1 MSVCLTTIV
10 SAAGFIV
17 NGIRYTITDNAA
29 QTVSVTGWTNEIS
42 DPINPPVG
50 NNDEGAVDL
59 VLPWRVLYNG
69 IYYKLTGIEEEAF
82 SGCTE
87 IKSVSIPNT
96 VESIGDY
103 AFQDCENLKTV
114 KVQWITPL
122 PIDESVFEGV
132 DLKGSE
138 DDPDSGV
145 TLVVLQGYA
154 DTYRAADVWKD
165 FKNINEYYDLDV
177 NMIFKDE
184 NVKMICL
191 AWDTNKDGELSYR
204 EAGAVTDLGAAFV
217 GNTMI
222 TSFTELRSFSGLQN
236 IAASTFKGC
245 SNLEEITFPRNLV
258 SIGQE
263 AFVGCTNLKTVYM
276 QESLKTIGDY
286 AFQGCANIN
295 SINWPSSLTDI
306 GNYAFQ
312 GCAAIT
318 TNPFQTGNANKV
330 ETIGAHAFDGC
341 AGIPSLNIPGSVT
354 SIGEGAF
361 ANCTSCATIDVSSTN
376 QTYKSF
382 VHKRSASTYI
392 RCGILDKATG
402 TILYAFASGAKLL
415 NNTFDNEKGTT
426 TPVKEIKPYALA
438 GAKLVTALNLTGVET
453 LDAHACENVQGLT
466 SLTFPESVKTIGEE
480 AFLNC
485 KNLYT
490 LDIPAT
496 VQTIGQKA
504 FNGVAT
510 GIRVQVERTS
520 PLSINNN
527 TFSTF
532 EEVEAGNLRG
542 RLFVPTGTKDAYQ
555 SAPGWN
561 WFNFIEEGTIADY
574 AQKIIK
580 FADDKTEA
588 ACVAAFDTDNDGY
601 LTYAEAAAVT
611 SLGEAFKNAQMGSFD
626 EFVYFTGLTSVDD
639 GAFSGSTLTQITL
652 PDKVTTIGDNAF
664 AFCNSLTTFNVPA
677 AVDYIGYGAFKSCA
691 SLTKITVDE
700 NNAYYHAGAAGVLFS
715 KDLSMLL
722 QFPAKCALTTITL
735 PEEVT
740 TIAPEAF
747 LGATA
752 LTTVNM
758 SGSMATIGEKAFGNC
773 SALNYVKVTWVNPLS
788 VPANTFEGVDVAN
801 ATLAVPSGVENAYH
815 AAPVW
820 KDFGKY
826 ETFKAFIIF
835 EDENVET
842 ICLEKWD
849 TNKDGKLSYAEAE
862 GVTAQDFGTT
872 FSGNTDIFSFQEL
885 QNFTGLTAI
894 PDNAFKGCAFLS
906 AITLP
911 ATITTIGESA
921 FEGCSVLSA
930 PTFSSKLTT
939 IGKKAFFGC
948 DGFTKVTLSSNVT
961 SVGDGAFGNC
971 QSLTSIAV
979 GSSNTKYQSLNGILF
994 TKDEKKENP
1003 VVVAYPA
1010 GLKNTEFTVT
1020 RDYVKEI
1027 RPYAFS
1033 GASNLK
1039 TLNLHKIE
1047 TIGDYAFEHCLGLMK
1062 LELSQY
1068 VKTLGEGAF
1077 YFCENLQDI
1086 TIPANVTSIGEMA
1099 FYGMPAAVICEV
1111 HWSTPLVIPAATFS
1125 NADPLGEN
1133 QITGMLFVP
1142 EGTKS
1147 QYEKATGWDFFSFIE
1162 EGDKSQYL
1170 ISLISFADPLVKNL
1184 AVAAWDKNGDN
1195 QLSYEE
1201 AASVTTL
1208 GTVFTGQDIKT
1219 FNELKWFTKLTEIN
1233 DNAFK
1238 NTKLTSIT
1246 LPEGITRI
1254 GNSAFMGTALSAP
1267 ATTPNLVEIGDS
1279 AFAYNTGLTG
1289 FTLRAEITKI
1299 GTGAFKGCP
1308 NLTAIGMQT
1317 NNPNYS
1323 AYNGVLYNK
1332 EGNVLLQFPA
1342 GKAVSGD
1349 YVISDKVTEIGEDAF
1364 TMAKNLTSVTIP
1376 LGVTA
1381 IGENAFRACKALNKV
1396 TVEWHEPLAVPANT
1410 FEGVDVANAT
1420 LFVPKTTDALYTAA
1434 PVWKDF
1440 GLMEIYL
1447 DDVAVIDFED
1457 PKVKALCV
1465 AEWDTSGDG
1474 ELTVGEAKAVTSLGT
1489 AFALNAGQNITKFNE
1504 LKYFTGLTEI
1514 PVSGFKGNAALEEI
1528 TLPASIKK
1536 IGSSAFGDCSSLK
1549 IFQVPAAVTNIG
1561 DAVFANCSAL
1571 EEITVEEGNNTFIS
1585 EDGVLLD
1592 KKKTYLYAYP
1602 AAKVGEYDVPATVIK
1617 MSIYAFSGA
1626 SKLTKVRLPKSL
1638 TVLPSG
1644 AFAHCSSLTSIN
1656 IPASVTTVGTF
1667 ALYDCTSLSVIKVGW
1682 QTPLSINKNV
1692 FNQTFIEDVRL
1703 YVPLGSKGDFEK
1715 THENIPETILEWNV
1729 VKEIIEY
1736 PNCDVNADGYAD
1748 MLDVVDIV
1756 KFILGTP
1763 YTSFDE
1769 FLADFDDDQHV
1780 TVADAVALVN
1790 KLANGQAE
1798 VNLDA
1803 NSYVMDDEETVTLTK
1818 DINNVI
1824 SLCLSSSQRYVA
1836 FQFDLTLPE
1845 ASDVEQVQLTAR
1857 RQGHQMLYNKV
1868 GENTY
1873 RFVAFSIQNN
1883 CFQGVDGAV
1892 INIKAGNPDCEDI
1905 TASNIRFITADGAMH
1920 LFDAVAAAQPTA
1932 IVEVMGSDKT
1942 YEDGVYYNLN
1952 GMRVDRPGKGVYILN
1967 GKKVIIK

>member
-1 MSVCLTTIV
+1 MRHLRFLFTLMSVCLTTIV
-10 SAAGFIV
+10 SAAGFTV

-59 VLPWRVLYNG
+59 VLPWRVLFNG

-87 IKSVSIPNT
+87 IKSISIPNS
-96 VESIGDY
+96 VESIGDF

-204 EAGAVTDLGAAFV
+204 EASVVTDLGAAFV

-295 SINWPSSLTDI
+295 SINWSSALTDI

-318 TNPFQTGNANKV
+318 TNPFQTANKV
-330 ETIGAHAFDGC
+330 KTIGAHAFDGC

-438 GAKLVTALNLTGVET
+438 GAKSITALNLTGVET

-842 ICLEKWD
+842 ICLENWD

-862 GVTAQDFGTT
+862 AVTSLGSV

-930 PTFSSKLTT
+930 PTFSNKLTT

-1077 YFCENLQDI
+1077 YFCENLQSI
-1086 TIPANVTSIGEMA
+1086 TIPANVTTIGDMA
-1099 FYGMPAAVICEV
+1099 FNGMPAAVRCQV
-1111 HWSTPLVIPAATFS
+1111 AWTTPLTISATTFS
-1125 NADPLGEN
+1125 NAEPLGEN
-1133 QITGMLFVP
+1133 QLPGILFVP

-1147 QYEKATGWDFFSFIE
+1147 KYETATGWKFFTLLI
-1162 EGDKSQYL
+1162 EGDMSQYDAS
-1170 ISLISFADPLVKNL
+1170 IISFADPLVKKL
-1184 AVAAWDKNGDN
+1184 AAAAWDTNGDN
-1195 QLSYEE
+1195 QLSYDE
-1201 AASVTTL
+1201 AASITTL
-1208 GTVFTGQDIKT
+1208 GNVFTGQDIKT
-1219 FNELKWFTKLTEIN
+1219 FTELQHFTKLTEIN

-1504 LKYFTGLTEI
+1504 LKYFTGLTVI
-1514 PVSGFKGNAALEEI
+1514 PISAFKANAALEEI
-1528 TLPASIKK
+1528 TLPATIKE
-1536 IGSSAFGDCSSLK
+1536 ISYGAFSDCSSLK
-1549 IFQVPAAVTNIG
+1549 KFNVPASVTKMG
-1561 DAVFANCSAL
+1561 DGVFANCSSL
-1571 EEITVEEGNNTFIS
+1571 EEITVEEGNGSFAAVDN
-1585 EDGVLLD
+1585 VLFS
-1592 KKKTYLYAYP
+1592 KNMKALYTYP
-1602 AAKVGEYDVPATVIK
+1602 AGKAGEYEVPATVES
-1617 MSIYAFSGA
+1617 MGIYAFSGA
-1626 SKLTKVRLPKSL
+1626 SKLTKVILPKSL
-1638 TVLPSG
+1638 TTLPSG
-1644 AFAHCSSLTSIN
+1644 AFAHCSSLTVIN
-1656 IPASVTTVGTF
+1656 IPSSVKTVGAF
-1667 ALYDCTSLSVIKVGW
+1667 ALYDCAALSTIKVGW
-1682 QTPLSINKNV
+1682 QTPLTIVENV
-1692 FNQTFIEDVRL
+1692 FDQTFIEDVRL
-1703 YVPLGSKGDFEK
+1703 YVPLGAKADYENAAVWKG
-1715 THENIPETILEWNV
+1715 

-1756 KFILGTP
+1756 KFVLGTP

-1780 TVADAVALVN
+1780 TVADAVVLVN

-1824 SLCLSSSQRYVA
+1824 SLCLSSSQRYAA

-1932 IVEVMGSDKT
+1932 IVEVMDSAKT